1 MGNLVAMFI
10 IMLVGLVLF
19 IRWKDSSVN
28 WAAED
33 SFAMKHFGWR
43 WKTSDF
49 VLLAL
54 ATCGVSVFYFAYTS
68 VDKLQAASGV
78 KSSSLR
84 FRVLICIIL
93 LLYAE
98 LSGMSA
104 NEFIL
109 EQRMLEAGGM
119 MVVIGLLLQLA
130 SIVLLITL
138 SFSIKKHLE
147 QMLLEEGLPQQLSGV
162 MCFFFPIVYQYYII
176 VNAEK
181 RHAGL
186 ATVARAQTQTADA
199 QPDAQEARLDR
210 LRQLAELKEQGALS
224 EEEFQTEK
232 RKILDEGRE

>member
-1 MGNLVAMFI
+1 MGNLIAIFI
-10 IMLVGLVLF
+10 ILLVGLVLF

-54 ATCGVSVFYFAYTS
+54 ATCGLSVYYFAYTS

-78 KSSSLR
+78 KSSNLR
-84 FRVLICIIL
+84 FKVLLCVIL

-98 LSGMSA
+98 LSGTSA

-109 EQRMLEAGGM
+109 DQRMPEAGGM
-119 MVVIGLLLQLA
+119 MAIITLLLQLA
-130 SIVLLITL
+130 EVVLLITL
-138 SFSIKKHLE
+138 SFSMKKHLE
-147 QMLLEEGLPQQLSGV
+147 QMLLAEGLPQQLNGV

-186 ATVARAQTQTADA
+186 AAVARAQTQTADA
-199 QPDAQEARLDR
+199 QPDAQEVRLDK

-232 RKILDEGRE
+232 RKILDEGQE

>member
-1 MGNLVAMFI
+1 MGNIIAIFI
-10 IMLVGLVLF
+10 ILVVGLVLF

-54 ATCGVSVFYFAYTS
+54 ATCGVSVYYFAYTS
-68 VDKLQAASGV
+68 VGKLQTASGV
-78 KSSSLR
+78 KSSNLR
-84 FRVLICIIL
+84 FKVLLCVIL

-98 LSGMSA
+98 LSGTSA

-109 EQRMLEAGGM
+109 DRMPEAGGM
-119 MVVIGLLLQLA
+119 MAIITLLLQLA
-130 SIVLLITL
+130 EVVLLITL
-138 SFSIKKHLE
+138 SFSMKKHLE
-147 QMLLEEGLPQQLSGV
+147 QMLLAEGLPQQLSGI

-186 ATVARAQTQTADA
+186 ATVARAQAQTADV
-199 QPDAQEARLDR
+199 QPDAQEVRLDR
-210 LRQLAELKEQGALS
+210 LRQLADLKEQGALS
-224 EEEFQTEK
+224 EEEFQKEK